1 MPHQAVRI
9 TILNRQSD
17 AQGETQSVKL
27 TTEGR
32 LYKRERETILM
43 YKEEESGMENT
54 TTKLSI
60 PHDLSEVLITRVG
73 DHQMKML
80 FKKGNHYQTHMSTP
94 FGFIDLGFYTQHM
107 AVDLGEE
114 QGEIEI
120 SYSLDFN
127 HKSPITTN
135 LNIKYDLK

>member
-1 MPHQAVRI
+1 MPHQDIRI

-32 LYKRERETILM
+32 LYRRDTETILM
-43 YKEEESGMENT
+43 YKEEEQGMENT

-60 PHDLSEVLITRVG
+60 PHDLSEVLITRMG

-80 FKKGNHYQTHMSTP
+80 FREGNHYQTHMSTP

-107 AVDLGEE
+107 ALDIGDEK
-114 QGEIEI
+114 GEISI

-127 HKSPITTN
+127 HKSPINTD
-135 LNIKYDLK
+135 LNIKYDAK